1 MKKENK
7 DLFSKLIVEERERK
21 STQAGLKTAE
31 AQAEDQRKLLYQT
44 KIELATSKQLVLDL
58 KAELQKVKESAQLA
72 REVAETKK
80 QASYILSVD
89 ETQAKL
95 TEELAEAC
103 RDYCNVT
110 WDEALNI
117 AKVLVDSALRQPG
130 SIYYHPNIREV
141 PGA

>member
-7 DLFSKLIVEERERK
+7 DLFSKLIAEERERK
-21 STQAGLKTAE
+21 STQAGLKTAK

-80 QASYILSVD
+80 QASYILSVE

-130 SIYYHPNIREV
+130 SIYYHPNICEV

>member
-7 DLFSKLIVEERERK
+7 DLFSKLIAEERERK
-21 STQAGLKTAE
+21 STQAGLKTAK

-80 QASYILSVD
+80 QASYILRVE

>member
-80 QASYILSVD
+80 QASYILSVE

-130 SIYYHPNIREV
+130 SIYYHPNICEV

>member
-7 DLFSKLIVEERERK
+7 DLFSKLIAEERERK

>member
-1 MKKENK
+1 M
-7 DLFSKLIVEERERK
+7 
-21 STQAGLKTAE
+21 KTAE

-58 KAELQKVKESAQLA
+58 KAKLQKVKESAQLA
-72 REVAETKK
+72 REVAETEK
-80 QASYILSVD
+80 QASYILSVE
-89 ETQAKL
+89 ETQARL

-103 RDYCNVT
+103 RDYCNVM

-117 AKVLVDSALRQPG
+117 VKVLVDSALRQPG

>member
-21 STQAGLKTAE
+21 STQVGLKTAE

-58 KAELQKVKESAQLA
+58 KAKLQKVKESAQLA

-80 QASYILSVD
+80 QASYILSVE
-89 ETQAKL
+89 ETQARL

>member
-21 STQAGLKTAE
+21 STQAGLKTAK

-80 QASYILSVD
+80 QASYILSVE

>member
-7 DLFSKLIVEERERK
+7 DLFSKLIAEERERK

-80 QASYILSVD
+80 QTSYILSVE

>member
-7 DLFSKLIVEERERK
+7 DLFSKLIAEERERK
-21 STQAGLKTAE
+21 STQAGLKTAK

-72 REVAETKK
+72 REVAKTKK
-80 QASYILSVD
+80 QASYILSVE

-95 TEELAEAC
+95 TEELPEAC

>member
-7 DLFSKLIVEERERK
+7 DLFSKLIAEERERK
-21 STQAGLKTAE
+21 STQAGLKTAK

-72 REVAETKK
+72 REVAKTKK
-80 QASYILSVD
+80 QASYILSVE

-95 TEELAEAC
+95 TEELPEAC

-130 SIYYHPNIREV
+130 SIYYHLNICEV

>member
-80 QASYILSVD
+80 QASYILSVE

>member
-21 STQAGLKTAE
+21 STQARLKTVE
-31 AQAEDQRKLLYQT
+31 AQAENQRKLLYQT